1 MKEAVQNEL
10 TYGLRQWIWH
20 AYDAGRIDDLDQ
32 SLLLDIA
39 NELEDE
45 VHASYAKLPQDEDG
59 KAYHPGDEI
68 VVLCDDGVSREET
81 VNAMEFVYDTWFINQ
96 ESLEQI
102 SRKHENGKLSPEE
115 SVHILARMLCR
126 IDDAI
131 EYGRPLGWV
140 GIKNVINLLLADGV
154 ECATCDHYKDGECSV
169 DPHFKVVRGAHG
181 LCDLWDGSEHIG
193 DGDRR

>member
-115 SVHILARMLCR
+115 AGKLLVRMLGS

-131 EYGRPLGWV
+131 LDGRQLGWAGLKSV
-140 GIKNVINLLLADGV
+140 LELRIADGV
-154 ECATCDHYKDGECSV
+154 ECATCEYYMDGECRV
-169 DPHFKVVRGAHG
+169 DPHLKVAKSAYGVCERWTGSNYFR
-181 LCDLWDGSEHIG
+181 DGEG
-193 DGDRR
+193 R

>member
-1 MKEAVQNEL
+1 MKEAAQKKI

-59 KAYHPGDEI
+59 RAYHPGDEI

-96 ESLEQI
+96 ESLEAI
-102 SRKHENGKLSPEE
+102 SRKPEGGKLSSKKRGKVLDE
-115 SVHILARMLCR
+115 MLGR
-126 IDDAI
+126 ICDAI
-131 EYGRPLGWV
+131 EDADGLGWV
-140 GIKNVINLLLADGV
+140 RLHAALSAVMSNGV
-154 ECATCDHYKDGECSV
+154 ECATCDSYRDGECRV
-169 DPHFKVVRGAHG
+169 DPHLKVAKSAYGVCERWTGSNYFR
-181 LCDLWDGSEHIG
+181 DGEG
-193 DGDRR
+193 R